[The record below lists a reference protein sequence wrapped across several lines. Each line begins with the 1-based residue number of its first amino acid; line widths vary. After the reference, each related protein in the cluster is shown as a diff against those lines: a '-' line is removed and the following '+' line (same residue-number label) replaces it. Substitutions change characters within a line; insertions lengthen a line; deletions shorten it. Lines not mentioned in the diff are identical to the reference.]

1 MAEVTLDI
9 TETITRVAIEETS
22 TDVNVTESVTELVID
37 NAGLAG
43 PKGDTGATG
52 ATGSQGPQG
61 IQGIKGD
68 KGDTG
73 NTGPKGDTG
82 DTGPQGPSGVIAVT
96 TPITNSGTSTSA
108 NIGIDQTALV
118 IAKTQVTGTAVVVA
132 DLASASVNFA
142 TTSGTATFATNA
154 GTASYTSG
162 TSVYATNAGTA
173 VYATTAGTATYA
185 TTSGTAVYANTAGT
199 ATPSAHASTHGSA
212 GSDAV
217 TLAQSQVTNLATDLG
232 AKTNVETH
240 LSNLNQSSSVV
251 DTIPRGFTVF
261 ATAGATLALGTIAFY
276 FFTPLKTTTV
286 SQMTMISGATA
297 SSGLTLARM
306 GLYTFDGT
314 TATLVAQ
321 TANDTTLFNATGT
334 VYTRIFNTT
343 GGYPATY
350 TLVAGQRY
358 AAAVL
363 QTGTTAA
370 TLLGYAPNA
379 TLMNQLPRVTAGM
392 TSQTDLVAT
401 SSTFGS
407 LAVNLWTRFS

>member
-52 ATGSQGPQG
+52 PTGPQG

-132 DLASASVNFA
+132 DLASASVNF
-142 TTSGTATFATNA
+142 
-154 GTASYTSG
+154 
-162 TSVYATNAGTA
+162 
-173 VYATTAGTATYA
+173 A

-379 TLMNQLPRVTAGM
+379 TLMNQLPRVTAAM

-401 SSTFGS
+401 SSTFNS
-407 LAVNLWTRFS
+407 LALNLWTRFS